1 MKIGGKKA
9 VVAGLVPGDICLYK
23 GHTNVFAGMNS
34 EGVPMWY
41 DAGRNSTSDGKPQSG
56 YFTNM
61 YRASYYN
68 SMPIYIVL
76 RLKKE

>member
-1 MKIGGKKA
+1 
-9 VVAGLVPGDICLYK
+9 
-23 GHTNVFAGMNS
+23 MNS

-76 RLKKE
+76 RLKK